1 MYHTRLQ
8 ASEKKVETHGKTSL
22 THCLRCKVC
31 TLVDKLPD
39 RLEKKTF
46 EALGT

>member
-1 MYHTRLQ
+1 MYHTHLQ
-8 ASEKKVETHGKTSL
+8 ASEKKVETYGKTSL
-22 THCLRCKVC
+22 RHCPRYKADA
-31 TLVDKLPD
+31 LVDKLPD